1 MRLEYKNDTIDINK
15 NKKGKTVGKINL
27 DYLIYKEFKELI
39 KNFMGNRKFEIS
51 YGIEDEIILKNF
63 VIYVEYKNKIFK
75 LSAQKSFSGDSGWDY
90 KETNTNELIK
100 KLEDEFEKFKEKVL
114 KFDEIN
120 EMNFDELKEKYFE
133 EMGLKKTGK

>member
-133 EMGLKKTGK
+133 EMGLKKIEK